1 MFKARSPHRSSCRR
15 RARNE
20 RRPSTE
26 IRLGVDSA
34 LGAREMS
41 PTFFV
46 LGKAFASERAP
57 PERCQEASV
66 DTPHLR
72 LTRGAFTDKE
82 PTPHA
87 RCGHLPHHTLYVTVD
102 DFCQSHTPK
111 RKPGPHASLCA
122 SEVITLSL
130 FARWSRFSSERDFY
144 RYAQT
149 NLTDAFPYLPE
160 RSQFNRLVRSH
171 TELMEALFLHLVALL
186 EVRKRPYEAL
196 DSSAMPTRDCKRR
209 GHGWLAGQAD
219 IGWSNS
225 LGWYEGFSLLT
236 ATDPTGVITGFC
248 FGAAST
254 ADQQM
259 AETFF
264 AVRTQPNRS
273 LSSVGSISSGPYIA
287 DKGFEG
293 AENHRRWR
301 ESYGA
306 CIIHPPKR
314 NSLKPCSKHL
324 RRWVASI
331 RQIVESAYDKLFN
344 TFGLW
349 RERPHELQGL
359 RARLAARV
367 ALHNFCIWLN
377 EQLGRPRLAFAD
389 LLGW

>member
-1 MFKARSPHRSSCRR
+1 M
-15 RARNE
+15 
-20 RRPSTE
+20 
-26 IRLGVDSA
+26 LD
-34 LGAREMS
+34 
-41 PTFFV
+41 
-46 LGKAFASERAP
+46 
-57 PERCQEASV
+57 V
-66 DTPHLR
+66 DTF
-72 LTRGAFTDKE
+72 LTI
-82 PTPHA
+82 
-87 RCGHLPHHTLYVTVD
+87 LYVTVD
-102 DFCQSHTPK
+102 DFCQSHPPK
-111 RKPGPHASLCA
+111 RKPGPRASLCA

-149 NLTDAFPYLPE
+149 NLTDAFPSLPE

-171 TELMEALFLHLVALL
+171 TELIEAFFLHLVALL

-236 ATDPTGVITGFC
+236 ATDPTGVITGFG
-248 FGAAST
+248 FSSASI
-254 ADQQM
+254 ADQQV

-264 AVRTQPNRS
+264 AVRARPNPRI
-273 LSSVGSISSGPYIA
+273 GSAGSAASGPYVV

-293 AENHRRWR
+293 AENHLRWLDN
-301 ESYGA
+301 YGA
-306 CIIHPPKR
+306 RLICPPKR
-314 NSLKPCSKHL
+314 NAREVWPKRL
-324 RRWVASI
+324 RRWVAGI
-331 RQIVESAYDKLFN
+331 RQIVESAYEKLFN

-349 RERPHELQGL
+349 RERPHDLQGL

-367 ALHNFCIWLN
+367 ALHNFSIWLN